1 MSSACR
7 ASGITDG
14 TIGLR
19 ARVPLH
25 RVESAGGPGA
35 RVDPR
40 ARYSRHVS
48 SPTAPA
54 ALSLAQVRRVYPGG
68 RVALADVTL
77 RIAAGEFVSLLGPS
91 GCGKSTVL
99 RLLSGLDLP
108 TSGTIS
114 RDLPDGAVP
123 GYVFQD
129 AALMPWA
136 SVRRNVEL
144 PLMLRGANAQQMR
157 GPVDAALRAVG
168 LADSADAVPR
178 ELSGGMKMRASMAR
192 ALVTSPR
199 VWLLDE
205 PFGALDEITRFALNQ
220 TLLSLC
226 KPLDG
231 GKPATA
237 VFVTHSVYEAVF
249 LSERVVVMG
258 RPGRIVDEVAVDA
271 PYPRDAA
278 FRATPKFAALCA
290 QVSDA
295 LQRASVAE
303 AGA

>member
-1 MSSACR
+1 MSGAKSERMSGACG
-7 ASGITDG
+7 ASGIANG
-14 TIGLR
+14 PI
-19 ARVPLH
+19 
-25 RVESAGGPGA
+25 GPGA
-35 RVDPR
+35 RADAG
-40 ARYSRHVS
+40 ARYSRRVT
-48 SPTAPA
+48 SPTASA
-54 ALSLAQVRRVYPGG
+54 ALSLAQVRRVYSGG

-77 RIAAGEFVSLLGPS
+77 RVAAGEFVSLLGPS

-114 RDLPDGAVP
+114 RDLPDDAVP

-144 PLMLRGANAQQMR
+144 PLMLRGEPAATLR
-157 GPVDAALRAVG
+157 ERVDAALRAVG
-168 LADSADAVPR
+168 LADSAAAVPR
-178 ELSGGMKMRASMAR
+178 ELSGGMRMRASLAR

-199 VWLLDE
+199 LWLLDE

-226 KPLDG
+226 QPTDG

-249 LSERVVVMG
+249 LSQRVVVMA
-258 RPGRIVDEVAVDA
+258 RPGRVVDEIAIAV
-271 PYPRDAA
+271 PYPRDAG
-278 FRATPKFAALCA
+278 FRTTPRFAALCA
-290 QVSDA
+290 QVSEA
-295 LQRASVAE
+295 LQRASVAG

>member
-1 MSSACR
+1 MCGVGR
-7 ASGITDG
+7 ASDIANRPRRG
-14 TIGLR
+14 R
-19 ARVPLH
+19 APEVN
-25 RVESAGGPGA
+25 AQ
-35 RVDPR
+35 
-40 ARYSRHVS
+40 ARYSRRVS
-48 SPTAPA
+48 SPIASG
-54 ALSLAQVRRVYPGG
+54 ALSLSQVRRVYAGG
-68 RVALADVTL
+68 RLALADVSL

-99 RLLSGLDLP
+99 RLLSGLDAP

-114 RDLPDGAVP
+114 RGLPDDAVP

-144 PLMLRGANAQQMR
+144 PLMLRGERAAAMR
-157 GPVDAALRAVG
+157 ERVDAALHAVG
-168 LADSADAVPR
+168 LADSAEAVPR
-178 ELSGGMKMRASMAR
+178 ELSGGMKMRASLAR

-199 VWLLDE
+199 LWLLDE

-226 KPLDG
+226 QPAHG
-231 GKPATA
+231 GTPATA

-249 LSERVVVMG
+249 LSQRVLVMA
-258 RPGRIVDEVAVDA
+258 RPGRVVDEIAIDE
-271 PYPRDAA
+271 PYPRDAG
-278 FRATPKFAALCA
+278 FRATPRFASLCA
-290 QVSDA
+290 RVSDA
-295 LQRASVAE
+295 LQRASVAR

>member
-1 MSSACR
+1 M
-7 ASGITDG
+7 TE
-14 TIGLR
+14 
-19 ARVPLH
+19 PLD
-25 RVESAGGPGA
+25 RL
-35 RVDPR
+35 
-40 ARYSRHVS
+40 
-48 SPTAPA
+48 
-54 ALSLAQVRRVYPGG
+54 ALSLAHVRREFPGG
-68 RVALADVTL
+68 RLALADVSL
-77 RIAAGEFVSLLGPS
+77 DIANGEFVSLLGAS

-99 RLLSGLDLP
+99 RLLSGLDAP
-108 TSGTIS
+108 TSGTIA
-114 RDLPDGAVP
+114 RDLPAHSVP

-144 PLMLRGANAQQMR
+144 PLMLRGERPAQMR
-157 GPVDAALRAVG
+157 ERVDAALDAVG

-178 ELSGGMKMRASMAR
+178 ELSGGMKMRASLAR

-199 VWLLDE
+199 LWLLDE

-231 GKPATA
+231 RKAATA

-249 LSERVVVMG
+249 LSQRVVVMT
-258 RPGRIVDEVAVDA
+258 RPGRIGDEIAIDV
-271 PYPRDAA
+271 PYPRDAG
-278 FRATPKFAALCA
+278 FRATSRFAALCA

-295 LQRASVAE
+295 LQRASVA
-303 AGA
+303 GARA